1 MYGVLHSGS
10 HWIWNQVHY
19 YLLWLFLITRIL
31 LLSAKIAMISTNP
44 VLKLQRRNRHHHD
57 HHHAHQLCAGLPSLK
72 SKPPNCT
79 GQYNPFCIILPTQTL
94 EPIQTKPT
102 TFLRWWPLLILVQ
115 WLSLSLSLS
124 LSAWRACPPHQ
135 WHCFVSP
142 LIKDSYPLQWFFALF
157 FLSFWS
163 CKNFHWIL
171 CLPAFSE
178 NWILKKRDNASI
190 HVFVCCVVLSFPL
203 QRGGPRCF
211 VSVTASLFVVSP
223 FPYHV
228 LNLH

>member
-1 MYGVLHSGS
+1 MCRPTIAKKQATKLHRTV
-10 HWIWNQVHY
+10 QP
-19 YLLWLFLITRIL
+19 FLHHF
-31 LLSAKIAMISTNP
+31 ANPNPKTNP
-44 VLKLQRRNRHHHD
+44 NQTNH
-57 HHHAHQLCAGLPSLK
+57 LPALM
-72 SKPPNCT
+72 
-79 GQYNPFCIILPTQTL
+79 
-94 EPIQTKPT
+94 T
-102 TFLRWWPLLILVQ
+102 TADPGAMAIT
-115 WLSLSLSLS
+115 LSLS